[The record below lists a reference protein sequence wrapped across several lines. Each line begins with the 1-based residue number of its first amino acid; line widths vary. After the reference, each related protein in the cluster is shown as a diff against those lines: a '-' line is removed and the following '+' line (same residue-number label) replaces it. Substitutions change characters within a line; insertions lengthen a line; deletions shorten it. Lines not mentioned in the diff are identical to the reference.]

1 VVGLARTLRHLAFIN
16 VATNHTSATKQL
28 GSLPASIWVWS
39 TYDEVYLK

>member
-16 VATNHTSATKQL
+16 VATNHTSATKL